1 MPDRREAKNVKA
13 CTGGACPSGLIRRWA
28 GMKIPAAWTIKG
40 VSYAIVRLVGG
51 TSESLYCGTD
61 IYEMMMEFSL
71 QAGRLESGEIELVDS
86 NGEWLEKF
94 SR

>member
-1 MPDRREAKNVKA
+1 
-13 CTGGACPSGLIRRWA
+13 
-28 GMKIPAAWTIKG
+28 MKIPAAWMVSKG

-51 TSESLYCGTD
+51 TSEPLYCGTD
-61 IYEMMMEFSL
+61 IYDAAMEFSL
-71 QAGRLESGEIELVDS
+71 QAGKLESGEIELVDS